1 MNRIEIY
8 KMLEHEGGMTLIDLM
23 AMLRRRKNTI
33 PTSIPKKVL
42 IVKLFGFG
50 NIILMSPLIKTLK
63 EHGIEVHVLTTGNNE
78 GIVNAYKNIIDK
90 GHFIRYEH
98 FTQIPVNSLLMI
110 KSLRR
115 ENYDVVIDAEQVIEF
130 AHLYIPVG
138 NIYIFSNI

>member
-1 MNRIEIY
+1 
-8 KMLEHEGGMTLIDLM
+8 
-23 AMLRRRKNTI
+23 
-33 PTSIPKKVL
+33 
-42 IVKLFGFG
+42 
-50 NIILMSPLIKTLK
+50 MSPLIKTLK